1 MREQLCLHR
10 THAHAQAA
18 RALQAVLKGRPVPGL
33 LDSGSHRLGQLAREA
48 RGFSP
53 FSTPVSLQVQVSVTA
68 GPSFLKSGL

>member
-10 THAHAQAA
+10 DDRA
-18 RALQAVLKGRPVPGL
+18 RSGSTGSGGSPQGPSVPGL

-48 RGFSP
+48 RVFSP
-53 FSTPVSLQVQVSVTA
+53 FSTPVSLQVCTA